1 MCFFLCVCANLEFFL
16 VQECVVF
23 LQVQVL
29 LLLIAQLSLC
39 RGEQTLGPLQV
50 LLHLFA
56 FLCLLTQ
63 HQVLGLK
70 RYKTDKAKMGVTNYQ
85 AYV

>member
-1 MCFFLCVCANLEFFL
+1 MFFFCVCANLEFFL

-29 LLLIAQLSLC
+29 LLLVAQLSLC

-56 FLCLLTQ
+56 FLYLLTQ
-63 HQVLGLK
+63 HQVLGLNEH
-70 RYKTDKAKMGVTNYQ
+70 KTDEVKMGVMNYQ

>member
-1 MCFFLCVCANLEFFL
+1 MCFFCVCANLEFFL

-29 LLLIAQLSLC
+29 LLLVAQLPLC
-39 RGEQTLGPLQV
+39 RGEQTLSPLQV
-50 LLHLFA
+50 LFYLFA
-56 FLCLLTQ
+56 FFYLLTQ

-70 RYKTDKAKMGVTNYQ
+70 GHERDKVKMGVMNYQ
-85 AYV
+85 AYI